1 MADSPDEAATSAE
14 KAYAAAAAEA
24 KPVEE
29 VKAPVEPVA
38 KPVPVPIESKKV
50 EAKDVAAPKKP
61 APAKAPPPKPA
72 EPVKIKKTAPKRLT
86 ADAKA
91 KAAKRASRVAKAAAA
106 PAPVKILNPK
116 PTVTELKEKIMATAK
131 TPDFTKPFADSF
143 GEIQTRAQAAY
154 DKSSEAVAELTEFT
168 KGNVEAIVE
177 SSKILATGAQ
187 SLGKSYVEEAKSA
200 YETATADV
208 KELAAVKSPTELF
221 QLQGKIMRRNFEALV
236 ATSSKNSEAVLK
248 LTKDTFAPL
257 TGRVNLAAE
266 KLAKVA

>member
-1 MADSPDEAATSAE
+1 MADSPDEAAKSAE

-29 VKAPVEPVA
+29 VKAPVEVA
-38 KPVPVPIESKKV
+38 APVPPPVESKTV
-50 EAKDVAAPKKP
+50 EAKVIAAPKKP
-61 APAKAPPPKPA
+61 APAKASPPTPA
-72 EPVKIKKTAPKRLT
+72 EPAKIKKTAPKRLT

-91 KAAKRASRVAKAAAA
+91 KAAKRAVRVAKAAAA
-106 PAPVKILNPK
+106 PAPVTILKPK

-131 TPDFTKPFADSF
+131 TPDFTKPFADAF

-154 DKSSEAVAELTEFT
+154 DKSGEAVAELTEFT

-177 SSKILATGAQ
+177 SSKIFATGAQ
-187 SLGKSYVEEAKSA
+187 TLGKTYVEEAKSA

-221 QLQGKIMRRNFEALV
+221 QLQSKILRRNFEAFV
-236 ATSSKNSEAVLK
+236 ATGSKNTEAVLK
-248 LTKDTFAPL
+248 LSKETFAPL
-257 TGRVNLAAE
+257 SGRVNLAAE